1 MALGATTAAA
11 AAAARRQQT
20 ALAGAWASTAAVL
33 VARRAVVAAAVT
45 ATPAAA
51 AARAAT
57 AAATP
62 AARSFVSLARAAT
75 TARITPSAPAQPQQQ
90 QTRSLTRNQLLS
102 RGRGRKPKPARRNPV
117 KALEGGPQRR
127 GVCTRV
133 YTVAPKKPNSA
144 NRTIVK
150 VALSI
155 GGRVTAYV
163 PGEGHNLQE
172 HALVLLRGGRVRD
185 LPGVKFRVIRGV
197 FDAAPVKGRTKG
209 RSKYGVKKPK
219 KE

>member
-1 MALGATTAAA
+1 MA
-11 AAAARRQQT
+11 
-20 ALAGAWASTAAVL
+20 ASA
-33 VARRAVVAAAVT
+33 
-45 ATPAAA
+45 
-51 AARAAT
+51 AAT
-57 AAATP
+57 AAAAP
-62 AARSFVSLARAAT
+62 SQPLLLRLARPYVSLARPLGAA
-75 TARITPSAPAQPQQQ
+75 AAALRAPQPLPSLQQQ
-90 QTRSLTRNQLLS
+90 QQVRHLTRNQLL
-102 RGRGRKPKPARRNPV
+102 RRGRKPKPARRNPV
-117 KALEGGPQRR
+117 KALDGGPQRR

-155 GGRVTAYV
+155 GHRVTAYV

-172 HALVLLRGGRVRD
+172 HALVLLRGGRARD
-185 LPGVKFRVIRGV
+185 LPGVKFRVVRGV

>member
-1 MALGATTAAA
+1 LQK
-11 AAAARRQQT
+11 QQQQQPQPQT
-20 ALAGAWASTAAVL
+20 
-33 VARRAVVAAAVT
+33 RHH
-45 ATPAAA
+45 
-51 AARAAT
+51 
-57 AAATP
+57 
-62 AARSFVSLARAAT
+62 
-75 TARITPSAPAQPQQQ
+75 PQQQ
-90 QTRSLTRNQLLS
+90 VRHLTRNQLL
-102 RGRGRKPKPARRNPV
+102 RRGRKPKPARRNPV
-117 KALEGGPQRR
+117 KALDGGPQRR

-155 GGRVTAYV
+155 GHRVTAYV

-172 HALVLLRGGRVRD
+172 HALVLLRGGRARD
-185 LPGVKFRVIRGV
+185 LPGVKFRVVRGV

>member
-1 MALGATTAAA
+1 
-11 AAAARRQQT
+11 
-20 ALAGAWASTAAVL
+20 
-33 VARRAVVAAAVT
+33 
-45 ATPAAA
+45 
-51 AARAAT
+51 
-57 AAATP
+57 
-62 AARSFVSLARAAT
+62 
-75 TARITPSAPAQPQQQ
+75 
-90 QTRSLTRNQLLS
+90 
-102 RGRGRKPKPARRNPV
+102 
-117 KALEGGPQRR
+117 
-127 GVCTRV
+127 VCTRV

-185 LPGVKFRVIRGV
+185 LPGVKFRVVRGV
-197 FDAAPVKGRTKG
+197 FDAAPVKGRTKA